1 MRLFQ
6 RRLLLLIIYAS
17 IFQQC
22 NGFSVLQ
29 NPLSFL
35 QNALVPNKIPDIVD
49 NTSCV
54 KSNQEIQQVAKFFT
68 ESFWTRKGGKAL
80 ADSQFQLVYSSQIS
94 EFRKSYPTQKSFM
107 TYGSNSNEKSK
118 LFVCR
123 TKEKEI
129 CGCIG
134 VQMSTIEDIKNDGS
148 AIEAPVISDVVVG
161 YNFRRM
167 KLAEYLVRYMHDFIV
182 EEWDCN
188 SVYLY
193 VDESNTPAVKLYK
206 KMGYDV
212 ISKDLNGQV
221 MRVNESGGISAVSA
235 SILCMRKSL

>member
-1 MRLFQ
+1 M
-6 RRLLLLIIYAS
+6 
-17 IFQQC
+17 
-22 NGFSVLQ
+22 LQ

-35 QNALVPNKIPDIVD
+35 QNANKVPDFVD

-54 KSNQEIQQVAKFFT
+54 INNQEIQQVAKFFT
-68 ESFWTRKGGKAL
+68 ESFWTRKGEQVL

-94 EFRKSYPTQKSFM
+94 EFRKSYPPQKPFT
-107 TYGSNSNEKSK
+107 TYGNSNYKSK

-134 VQMSTIEDIKNDGS
+134 VQMSKIDGIKNDGY

-167 KLAEYLVRYMHDFIV
+167 KLAEYLVRFIHDYIL
-182 EEWDCN
+182 EEWGCN
-188 SVYLY
+188 SVHLY

-206 KMGYDV
+206 KMGYEV

-221 MRVNESGGISAVSA
+221 MTVNESGGITAVSA

>member
-6 RRLLLLIIYAS
+6 ILFLLLIIFATK
-17 IFQQC
+17 FQQC

-35 QNALVPNKIPDIVD
+35 QNALVPNKIPDVVD

-68 ESFWTRKGGKAL
+68 ESFWTRKGEQAL

-94 EFRKSYPTQKSFM
+94 EFRKSYPPQKSFV
-107 TYGSNSNEKSK
+107 TYGNSNEKSK

-134 VQMSTIEDIKNDGS
+134 VQMSTINDIKKDGY
-148 AIEAPVISDVVVG
+148 AVEAPVISDVVVG
-161 YNFRRM
+161 CKFRRM
-167 KLAEYLVRYMHDFIV
+167 KLAEYLVRYIHDFIL
-182 EEWDCN
+182 EEWDCS

-206 KMGYDV
+206 KMGYEV

-221 MRVNESGGISAVSA
+221 MRVNESGGISAASA
-235 SILCMRKSL
+235 SILCMHKSL